1 MRSEVRAMMHFG
13 YGNGGGHW
21 ALWVLMIVAMVVF
34 WGAIAWIIVTLI
46 RHRGTPPVST
56 EAPTPPGPLP
66 PSGALVILDERFARG
81 EIDEEEYTRRRT
93 LLEGSG

>member
-1 MRSEVRAMMHFG
+1 MMHYG

-21 ALWVLMIVAMVVF
+21 GLWVLMIIAMVVF
-34 WGAIAWIIVTLI
+34 WGALAWIIVTLI
-46 RHRGTPPVST
+46 RHRGTPPVPT
-56 EAPTPPGPLP
+56 EAPPSSGSPP

-93 LLEGSG
+93 LLDRTG